1 MTESER
7 CRFFDGGVC
16 LHEKFEG
23 ATEVSDLFCAQCL
36 DRLPMKKWLGPVP
49 ETNHRSLRDR
59 ICRLGR
65 SRGAGLGL
73 GKGQRYERIGSHLG
87 TDYVKTGG

>member
-59 ICRLGR
+59 MTIAR
-65 SRGAGLGL
+65 SGPGPR
-73 GKGQRYERIGSHLG
+73 ERSE
-87 TDYVKTGG
+87 V

>member
-49 ETNHRSLRDR
+49 ETQITDR
-59 ICRLGR
+59 YGVHIWPDMG
-65 SRGAGLGL
+65 
-73 GKGQRYERIGSHLG
+73 
-87 TDYVKTGG
+87 